1 MADKRDSSLALDHT
15 PGFDMDTSQRI
26 LRVYTHLKRYVRKY
40 ITEAVRQEF
49 IGIFIQVDRNDRSR
63 PRPDA

>member
-1 MADKRDSSLALDHT
+1 
-15 PGFDMDTSQRI
+15 MDTSQRI

-49 IGIFIQVDRNDRSR
+49 IDIFIQVYRNDRSR